1 MVGQIVLQGG
11 EVVAP
16 QGVRRM
22 DILISGERIAAVGED
37 LAAEAPQAEVR
48 DVSALTILPGLI
60 DAHVHLREPGGE
72 HKEDFTTGTCAA
84 LAGGVTTV
92 LAMPNTSPPIAD
104 RATFE
109 EAIARAAAKAVCDYG
124 LYIGATPHNA
134 EEAAALSRRAVAL
147 KMYIGSSTGDLLVD
161 RFPAQIAHFEAYPA
175 DHIIAVHAEDEAAV
189 QYYAAR
195 GAHRPPIC
203 AGLATAYILALAEQ
217 TGHRLHICHVS
228 TAYELALIR
237 DARRRGLRVTCEV
250 TPHHLFLTTEDWA
263 CLGSL
268 GKVNPPLRAPEEV
281 AALWA
286 LREEIDLIATDHAPH
301 TLAEKQGTA
310 PPSGLPG
317 LETMLPLLLT
327 AVHEGRLMLS
337 DITRWTAQR
346 PAEVFGLARKGRIA
360 VGYDADLTL
369 VDLHAEWTI
378 RNEGL
383 YTRCGWTPFAG
394 RNVRG
399 RVVQVYRR
407 GQLAFADGRVL
418 AEPGSGRAVTFE
430 RA

>member
-1 MVGQIVLQGG
+1 MARQIVLQGG
-11 EVVAP
+11 EVVTP

-22 DILISGERIAAVGED
+22 DILISDEQIAAVDEG
-37 LAAEAPQAEVR
+37 LAAEAPQAEVC
-48 DVSALTILPGLI
+48 DVSGLTILPGLI

-92 LAMPNTSPPIAD
+92 LAMPNTNPPIID
-104 RATFE
+104 HATFE
-109 EAIARAAAKAVCDYG
+109 EAAARAAAKAVCDYG

-134 EEAAALSRRAVAL
+134 EEAAALSGQAVAL

-161 RFPAQIAHFEAYPA
+161 RFAAQIAHFEMYPT
-175 DHIIAVHAEDEAAV
+175 HRVIAIHAEDEEAV

-195 GAHRPPIC
+195 GQHRPPIC

-217 TGHRLHICHVS
+217 TGHRVHICHVS

-237 DARRRGLRVTCEV
+237 DARRRGLHVTCEV

-263 CLGSL
+263 RLGSL
-268 GKVNPPLRAPEEV
+268 GKVNPPLRTPEEV

-286 LREEIDLIATDHAPH
+286 LCEEVDLIATDHAPH
-301 TLAEKQGTA
+301 TLAEKRGAT

-317 LETMLPLLLT
+317 LETMLPLLLN
-327 AVHEGRLMLS
+327 AVHEGRLTLP
-337 DITRWTAQR
+337 DVARWTAQR

-369 VDLHAEWTI
+369 VDLRIEWTI

-394 RNVRG
+394 RSVRG

-407 GQLAFADGRVL
+407 GQLVFANGRVL
-418 AEPGSGRAVTFE
+418 AEPGGGRAVTFE